1 MLTSDFETL
10 LTGGHPNS
18 LGNTLQVVDIILQDR
33 SRLEDLFSCYFSNN
47 EVVRLRTSNALKRIC
62 IEHPDWV
69 YEYTDRLIIEIS
81 PINQASTQWTLAIL
95 FRLLTSFLSQAQ
107 KSKAL
112 EILKINLDNHTDWI
126 VINTTME
133 TLFEWSKS
141 DQDLEKWLRPR
152 LEKFVLSDKKSIA
165 GRAKKYL
172 HLLNQ
177 KL

>member
-1 MLTSDFETL
+1 MSSSDFEKL

-18 LGNTLQVVDIILQDR
+18 LGNTLEVVKIV
-33 SRLEDLFSCYFSNN
+33 LEDKSKLIDLFNCYFSPD
-47 EVVRLRTSNALKRIC
+47 EVVRLRTSSAFKRIC
-62 IEHPDWV
+62 IQHPDWI
-69 YEYTDRLIIEIS
+69 YEYTDRLIEEIS
-81 PINQASTQWTLAIL
+81 KINQASTQWTLAIL
-95 FRLLTSFLSQAQ
+95 FRLLTPLLTQEQRS
-107 KSKAL
+107 KSL

-141 DQDLEKWLRPR
+141 DNDLEEWLRPR

-172 HLLNQ
+172 NLLNQ